1 MPFCGNCGSEL
12 DEGDRFCRNCGSS
25 LQPTLVEEFSVAA
38 DDLVAKVKELIHEG
52 NVRRIVVKDEA
63 GKTLIEIPVTIGV
76 VGALLAPWLAALG
89 AIAAFATNC
98 TIIVVRSE

>member
-1 MPFCGNCGSEL
+1 LPFCGKCGSEL
-12 DEGDRFCRNCGSS
+12 DEVDRFCRKCGSS

-63 GKTLIEIPVTIGV
+63 EKTLIEIPVTIGV

>member
-1 MPFCGNCGSEL
+1 LPFCGKCGSEL

-52 NVRRIVVKDEA
+52 NVRRIVVKDET

>member
-1 MPFCGNCGSEL
+1 MFFCGRCGSESGK
-12 DEGDRFCRNCGSS
+12 GDRFCRNCGNA
-25 LQPTLVEEFSVAA
+25 LQPTFVEEFSVAT

-52 NVRRIVVKDEA
+52 NVRRIVVKDET

-98 TIIVVRSE
+98 TIVVVRSE

>member
-1 MPFCGNCGSEL
+1 MPFCGKCGSEL
-12 DEGDRFCRNCGSS
+12 DEGDRFCRNCGGS

-98 TIIVVRSE
+98 TIIVVRSK

>member
-1 MPFCGNCGSEL
+1 MPFCGKCGSEL

-25 LQPTLVEEFSVAA
+25 LQSTLIEEFSVAA

>member
-1 MPFCGNCGSEL
+1 LPFCGKCGSEL
-12 DEGDRFCRNCGSS
+12 DEEDRFCRNCGNS

>member
-1 MPFCGNCGSEL
+1 MPFCGKCGTES
-12 DEGDRFCRNCGSS
+12 DERDRFCRNCGNS
-25 LQPTLVEEFSVAA
+25 LQPTIIEEFSVAA

-52 NVRRIVVKDEA
+52 NVRRIVVKDET